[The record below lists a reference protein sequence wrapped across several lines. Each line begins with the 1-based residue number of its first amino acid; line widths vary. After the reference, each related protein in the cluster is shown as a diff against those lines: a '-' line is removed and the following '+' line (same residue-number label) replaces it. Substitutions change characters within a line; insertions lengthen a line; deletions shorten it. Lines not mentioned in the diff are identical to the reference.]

1 MHIGLQLQ
9 VTDHGG
15 ILEQLQQ
22 QLAFTEQQQQAER
35 DAAMARYAELERAL
49 QSAEEHLA
57 HDQRHAAELQGQ
69 LDEASAKL
77 DVSEPHC
84 LAIVCLMCCL
94 WLQAVEYA

>member
-1 MHIGLQLQ
+1 MQHECAYWFQLQ

-22 QLAFTEQQQQAER
+22 QLASTEQQQQAER
-35 DAAMARYAELERAL
+35 DAAMARYDELERAL

-77 DVSEPHC
+77 VVSKPLC
-84 LAIVCLMCCL
+84 FTTIC
-94 WLQAVEYA
+94 